1 MSSIET
7 RVSKSRVSKSRVSK
21 LDYRNVEYRKSSIEM
36 SSIEMSSIEMSSI
49 EKLKFES
56 RESIKSAMLHTSLM
70 SFLQNKFSQILEG
83 GGGSSW
89 SIIGK
94 SPFVRISSWFSPQ
107 IASCDHKKRQIYI
120 GHRNMTSLD
129 CAQTRLCF
137 SNASSNCLYDRKKF
151 TLAAFVGLFSSVCVL
166 LKLPHEKRQS
176 YIDHTSLT
184 FFHCAVFKYFFKVLV
199 QEKTKFHLLHL
210 YDSAVCVLL

>member
-1 MSSIET
+1 MSIEMLSIET
-7 RVSKSRVSKSRVSK
+7 RVLKCRVSK
-21 LDYRNVEYRKSSIEM
+21 LEYRNVEYRNSSIKKSSIEKSSIDK
-36 SSIEMSSIEMSSI
+36 SSIEKLSI

-56 RESIKSAMLHTSLM
+56 RESIKSAMLHTSLV
-70 SFLQNKFSQILEG
+70 SFLQNKFSHILEG

-94 SPFVRISSWFSPQ
+94 SPFVRISSWCSPQ

-137 SNASSNCLYDRKKF
+137 SNASSNCLYDRKKIHTGCICMTF
-151 TLAAFVGLFSSVCVL
+151 RQCMCSS
-166 LKLPHEKRQS
+166 QIAS
-176 YIDHTSLT
+176 
-184 FFHCAVFKYFFKVLV
+184 
-199 QEKTKFHLLHL
+199 
-210 YDSAVCVLL
+210 